1 MPGCSAAEL
10 SVFLPLDLPTS
21 IAQGE
26 QIPFLFDP
34 AYMCRMLLLY
44 LHGID
49 QCTGNIVTPA
59 FSFPSSLGTLEGQE
73 CTNALNISEF
83 SLPDLTVNP

>member
-10 SVFLPLDLPTS
+10 SVFLPLNLPIS

-34 AYMCRMLLLY
+34 AYMCRMFLLY

-49 QCTGNIVTPA
+49 QCTEDIVTPA
-59 FSFPSSLGTLEGQE
+59 FSFPSSLGRLEGQE
-73 CTNALNISEF
+73 CTNALHNSKF
-83 SLPDLTVNP
+83 SLPDLRVNS